1 MATTRISDNQIATT
15 TQAIID
21 TLSFLDGESVLRLP
35 SGTVAQR
42 PGTPALGT
50 VRYNSELDTAE
61 IYVADNGDGINGW
74 IPVGGGGGPN
84 LGGDSVIRCHPNEI
98 VEDAV
103 IGASSGVEYMRGFT
117 VGPVT
122 VANGISVTVETGAV
136 WKVI

>member
-15 TQAIID
+15 TQAIVD
-21 TLSFLDGESVLRLP
+21 TLSFLDGESIFRLP
-35 SGTVAQR
+35 SGTNAQR

-50 VRYNSELDTAE
+50 VRYNSEVDSAE
-61 IYVADNGDGINGW
+61 IYAADNGDGINGW

-84 LGGDSVIRCHPNEI
+84 LGGDSVIRCHPAEI
-98 VEDAV
+98 LEDAV
-103 IGASSGVEYMRGFT
+103 IGASSGAEYLRAFT

-122 VANGISVTVETGAV
+122 VANGISVTVETGAI